1 MRKRTPKGKATQKA
15 APAKH
20 PPFVEG
26 LCLARGDR
34 LREAEWRGEMVPHC
48 WRGGKCKSSSCGICG
63 LCPTCQ
69 CECGGTTRSQKR
81 MRFPAD
87 GGKGLSGAPK
97 KKDKPVSTGTK
108 RRSAAVASGSLIRKL
123 FKEDHVQ
130 LPCTGSSPKLP
141 AELAN
146 DKACWHG
153 SEVLHADGGDG
164 EHECPEERA
173 PAQES
178 KVVEEE
184 PSTSASIHS
193 LGAECGVNTPKGVRV
208 IDSAWSDATPMQQSR
223 GYTLVKSIM
232 LEACKRVCPGD
243 AQAMMDEIYHNGPLA
258 E

>member
-1 MRKRTPKGKATQKA
+1 
-15 APAKH
+15 
-20 PPFVEG
+20 
-26 LCLARGDR
+26 
-34 LREAEWRGEMVPHC
+34 
-48 WRGGKCKSSSCGICG
+48 
-63 LCPTCQ
+63 
-69 CECGGTTRSQKR
+69 

-243 AQAMMDEIYHNGPLA
+243 AQAMMDEILRDVEPPPSEEKLLRTVGNVQARLPKSSPQRAVLLAATCSSQTRSAAEKHTSPLGKK
-258 E
+258 